1 MRTVRVWPHALLFVR
16 VAYFLVRKRVP
27 EIIDHVRSIS
37 LSPCCACV
45 VTKKRAK

>member
-27 EIIDHVRSIS
+27 EIIDHHIS
-37 LSPCCACV
+37 SPSHCLLV
-45 VTKKRAK
+45 VHV